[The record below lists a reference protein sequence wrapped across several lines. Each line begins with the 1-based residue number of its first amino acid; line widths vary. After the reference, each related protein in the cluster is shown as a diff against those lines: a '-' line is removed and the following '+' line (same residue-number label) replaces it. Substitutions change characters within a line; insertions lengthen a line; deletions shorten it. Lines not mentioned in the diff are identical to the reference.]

1 MTNKRRVWSGG
12 WVIAFTPSLKINGP
26 MRNEWS
32 AGQAI
37 WFIATSYFILI
48 SNKQRIYQ
56 SLICTKKYLN
66 RIQCRSRSCV
76 DTYRIWS
83 KSTKKEHEWN
93 TIHVWTCFFFFFFF
107 PVFLSLTRFVV
118 WMELMMTELMKTPL
132 TIGLVWLDYNWVE
145 NQERADG
152 PYEETGG
159 TTTSTATLKNRQT
172 VFHDWKLLL
181 KPPKNIHPWKQHWCV
196 RVVNDQNISCK
207 IGNGKVTS
215 NATLWEE
222 VFTEHHMKT
231 KRIKYG
237 TSVRA
242 TQSRTKLKNEIREL
256 QRSILW
262 KIVMSH

>member
-83 KSTKKEHEWN
+83 KSTKKRTWVKHN
-93 TIHVWTCFFFFFFF
+93 SRVDLFFFFSSSSPFSF
-107 PVFLSLTRFVV
+107 PWHVLLFEWSLWWLSLWKHRWQLDLFGLTTTEWKIKNERMDHMKKPEAPLRRRLRWKTGRLSF
-118 WMELMMTELMKTPL
+118 MTE
-132 TIGLVWLDYNWVE
+132 
-145 NQERADG
+145 
-152 PYEETGG
+152 
-159 TTTSTATLKNRQT
+159 
-172 VFHDWKLLL
+172 
-181 KPPKNIHPWKQHWCV
+181 
-196 RVVNDQNISCK
+196 SC
-207 IGNGKVTS
+207 
-215 NATLWEE
+215 
-222 VFTEHHMKT
+222 
-231 KRIKYG
+231 Y
-237 TSVRA
+237 
-242 TQSRTKLKNEIREL
+242 
-256 QRSILW
+256 
-262 KIVMSH
+262 

>member
-83 KSTKKEHEWN
+83 KSTKKRTWVKHN
-93 TIHVWTCFFFFFFF
+93 SRVDLFFFFFLLPRF
-107 PVFLSLTRFVV
+107 PFPDTFCCLNGAYDDWAYENTVDNWTCLAWLQLSGKSRTSGWTIWRNRRHHYVDGYAEKPADCLSWLKAAT
-118 WMELMMTELMKTPL
+118 KTPKEY
-132 TIGLVWLDYNWVE
+132 TSMETTLVCA
-145 NQERADG
+145 RG
-152 PYEETGG
+152 
-159 TTTSTATLKNRQT
+159 
-172 VFHDWKLLL
+172 
-181 KPPKNIHPWKQHWCV
+181 
-196 RVVNDQNISCK
+196 
-207 IGNGKVTS
+207 
-215 NATLWEE
+215 
-222 VFTEHHMKT
+222 
-231 KRIKYG
+231 
-237 TSVRA
+237 
-242 TQSRTKLKNEIREL
+242 
-256 QRSILW
+256 
-262 KIVMSH
+262 